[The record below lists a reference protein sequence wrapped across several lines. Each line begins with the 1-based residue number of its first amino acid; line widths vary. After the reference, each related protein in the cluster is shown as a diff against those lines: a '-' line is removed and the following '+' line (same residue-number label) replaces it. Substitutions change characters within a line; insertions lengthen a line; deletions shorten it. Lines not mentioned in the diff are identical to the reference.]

1 MNRRRFL
8 QAGLVGAGGLVA
20 KAASSQFPYPIGMLT
35 GAAETYS
42 ANAVRFDGSADYL
55 LRGAGLS
62 GASDSK
68 VGVLSFWFQFQGG
81 DGSEQMILHGAATTL
96 QIHKQPTNKL
106 RILFQTG
113 GFNTAAN
120 LTTTSTYTADDT
132 WHHLL
137 ASWNCATPVA
147 YLYVDDADDLWTAGP
162 NHAIAD
168 EEPDWTHTDFAV
180 GSTTGAGD
188 KLDCEIADLYVNI
201 ATSLDLSSAANRR
214 KFIDAEDL
222 PVDLLDDGSGPT
234 GSAPIIYLSGATAT
248 WHTNKGGGGGFT
260 ESGALT
266 DGADSPSD

>member
-1 MNRRRFL
+1 MGFL
-8 QAGLVGAGGLVA
+8 GADT
-20 KAASSQFPYPIGMLT
+20 S
-35 GAAETYS
+35 YS

-96 QIHKQPTNKL
+96 QIHKQPT
-106 RILFQTG
+106 
-113 GFNTAAN
+113 
-120 LTTTSTYTADDT
+120 ADDT

-168 EEPDWTHTDFAV
+168 EEPDWAHTDFAV